1 MNIQEAKEEI
11 IRTVQAYLEKD
22 GDGQYLFPAAHQRP
36 LLLMGPPGIGK
47 TAILEQAAKDCA
59 VNLVS
64 YTLSHHTRQSAIG
77 LPRLVEKHYGGTAVT
92 VTEYTMSEIIASVYD
107 AMERTG
113 TPEGI
118 LFLDEINCVSE
129 TLAPTMLQFLQ
140 NKTFG
145 THRLPAGWVV
155 VAAGNPPEYNKSVR
169 EFDVVTL
176 DRVRQIQVEADLSVW
191 LDYARQRQLPGAV
204 LSYLTVKPDRFYAVT
219 RKDGELSF
227 VTARGWEDLSRL
239 LESYASHGLP
249 VTEEL
254 IFEYLHKADTA
265 RDFAAYWRL
274 YRKYGTDYG
283 ISDLL
288 EGTLTEAQ
296 YREKTAMASSG
307 GFDEGVSVVNLLLEG
322 LAARLRTYETLD
334 VRTVRLHELLKRF
347 QGQNPSLADFLA
359 AGEKALAVK
368 EENGLISRKDAL
380 VERWVLN
387 RLEAMGAAARERR
400 QTGELL
406 FPCLKAQ
413 FAEDVSARA
422 AAVEAVSR
430 GLDNAFRFAED
441 SFGNRQEMNLLV
453 TGLSKLPAAQEFI
466 RFHGCPGYLRQAE
479 CLLYH
484 KRQAAL
490 RKACQDAL

>member
-1 MNIQEAKEEI
+1 
-11 IRTVQAYLEKD
+11 
-22 GDGQYLFPAAHQRP
+22 
-36 LLLMGPPGIGK
+36 
-47 TAILEQAAKDCA
+47 
-59 VNLVS
+59 
-64 YTLSHHTRQSAIG
+64 
-77 LPRLVEKHYGGTAVT
+77 
-92 VTEYTMSEIIASVYD
+92 MSEIIASVYD

-249 VTEEL
+249 ATEEL

-334 VRTVRLHELLKRF
+334 VRTVRLHEMLKRF
-347 QGQNPSLADFLA
+347 RGQNPSLADFLA

-400 QTGELL
+400 QTDELL

-430 GLDNAFRFAED
+430 GLGNAFRFAED
-441 SFGNRQEMNLLV
+441 SFGNRQERNLLV

-466 RFHGCPGYLRQAE
+466 RLHGCPGYLRQAE

-484 KRQAAL
+484 KRQTAL

>member
-11 IRTVQAYLEKD
+11 IRTIQAYLEKD
-22 GDGQYLFPAAHQRP
+22 GEGQYLFPAAQRP

-77 LPRLVEKHYGGTAVT
+77 LPRLVEKHYGGLSVT
-92 VTEYTMSEIIASVYD
+92 VTKYTMSEIIASVYD

-239 LESYASHGLP
+239 LKSYASRGLP

-288 EGTLTEAQ
+288 EGTLTGAQ

-334 VRTVRLHELLKRF
+334 VRTVRLHEMLKRF
-347 QGQNPSLADFLA
+347 RGQNPSLADFLA

-368 EENGLISRKDAL
+368 EENGLIPRKDAL

-430 GLDNAFRFAED
+430 GLGNAFRFAED
-441 SFGNRQEMNLLV
+441 SFGNRPEMNLLV

-466 RFHGCPGYLRQAE
+466 RLHGCPGYLRQAE

>member
-1 MNIQEAKEEI
+1 
-11 IRTVQAYLEKD
+11 
-22 GDGQYLFPAAHQRP
+22 
-36 LLLMGPPGIGK
+36 
-47 TAILEQAAKDCA
+47 
-59 VNLVS
+59 
-64 YTLSHHTRQSAIG
+64 
-77 LPRLVEKHYGGTAVT
+77 
-92 VTEYTMSEIIASVYD
+92 MSEIIASVYD

-334 VRTVRLHELLKRF
+334 VRTVRLHEMLKRF
-347 QGQNPSLADFLA
+347 RGQNPSLADFLA
-359 AGEKALAVK
+359 AAEKALAVK
-368 EENGLISRKDAL
+368 EENGLIFRNDAL

-413 FAEDVSARA
+413 FAQDVSARA

-430 GLDNAFRFAED
+430 GLTNAFRFAED
-441 SFGNRQEMNLLV
+441 SFGNRQERNLLV

-466 RFHGCPGYLRQAE
+466 RLHGCPGYLRQAE

>member
-1 MNIQEAKEEI
+1 
-11 IRTVQAYLEKD
+11 
-22 GDGQYLFPAAHQRP
+22 
-36 LLLMGPPGIGK
+36 
-47 TAILEQAAKDCA
+47 
-59 VNLVS
+59 
-64 YTLSHHTRQSAIG
+64 
-77 LPRLVEKHYGGTAVT
+77 
-92 VTEYTMSEIIASVYD
+92 MSEIIASVYD

-334 VRTVRLHELLKRF
+334 VRTVRLHEMLKRF
-347 QGQNPSLADFLA
+347 RGQNPSLADFLA
-359 AGEKALAVK
+359 AAEKALAVK

-422 AAVEAVSR
+422 AAVESVSR

-441 SFGNRQEMNLLV
+441 SFGNRQERNLLV

-466 RFHGCPGYLRQAE
+466 RLHGCPGYLRQAE